1 MSTTST
7 SASKPS
13 GQWQPPTLE
22 EMQAMLPQYRFEKLL
37 GRGGM
42 GAVYKAV
49 QASLDRPVAIKVLP
63 VDLVDDEDS
72 QFAERFKNEARTM
85 AKLSHPGIV
94 DVFDFGETRTGL
106 LYIVMEFIEG
116 TDIAQMIQSQGKLPE
131 DYALSITAHVCDAL
145 AYAHQNG
152 IVHRDIKPANIL
164 INLEGAIK
172 VADFGLAKANDPG
185 QSGITK
191 TNMAMG
197 TPDFV
202 APEAFIPGVPLDG
215 RADLYAIGVMLYQML
230 TGEIPRGIWTLPGMK
245 LGTDPRFDS
254 IITKAM
260 QTDREVRY
268 QTAGDLRRD
277 LDTILTLPRSALIA
291 QQQAAAEAA
300 AKASR
305 AQKQAEAPVAA
316 PGVASRSPHR
326 PASAPPPKTK
336 SSLGPVLGIAAVL
349 VLGAA
354 GYVLFSQKKPEP
366 QAQAATPATAPPPT
380 ARQGSGDSSR
390 FAGVEFPR
398 DLSLPDSKSWQFV
411 EEKLVCADTKPG
423 EFPTFSVPLALKNS
437 YECEVAFSTPADV
450 NGYLILMLPSRQG
463 WISVLAYGKRV
474 AVNGERR
481 ESKSAQLNDDATHVV
496 KVAVNTRSKC
506 TLWVDGQLFFDLAD
520 EGVAKTQNWNNLKPD
535 CINIGGET
543 KGGPTIKI
551 HSIRV
556 RSADGAT
563 PVMTVSTPAVTTPST
578 VPSPVATPAGWINLL
593 ATADVQ
599 RDSLQ
604 LPWSLV
610 NSVLRSPE
618 EPTSVTTPGGHN
630 TFAFPISNPPLNYD
644 LRYRVS
650 RDKPGHAIVMPFLRG
665 NEVPSLRIDGGR
677 GFGLYDKTNPN
688 PNKPGEVWF
697 PADGVTHEVLIEVRD
712 NRLRVSHDGKVL
724 LDLEGTLPLGQF
736 DQAFFKSDKIKGPFI
751 GIGVCNGSIT
761 VHSAEYRPVDV
772 LAEKKAAVAP
782 TPMPTTPADKTAT
795 TPVATVRDDFLRKS
809 VSLIPLVDVKRDVV
823 SDPTTGTNVWKG
835 KSSAL
840 TFNDAE
846 KAGRIA
852 APVSLK
858 DARAYEIDLLW
869 KRRPMNIPGAL
880 TSDSGYIALD
890 VPVGADRWVRVDVA
904 WAGDK
909 VNVGGQRVGFTGPG
923 TQGGDGMRVVVR
935 CQDDKLSV
943 MINGND
949 IGSVNGLAGR
959 AAADFGAHAIFK
971 SELLPAVYCAR
982 GDHEIVEWTVR
993 ALDGDVRV
1001 LLDPALLQD
1010 TRLAQLESGFQ
1021 ARFDSDAQ
1029 KPFLTALASLNQSY
1043 IANGIGKARA
1053 AAQAKGS
1060 LAEVTACDAE
1070 KALVE
1075 KEGGVPGEDAADTP
1089 EPLKKLRATYRATL
1103 GKITAERDAK
1113 AAPLLRIYL
1122 QALDSYISELSRAGK
1137 TDKAQAIQ
1145 TLRDMK
1151 AAGR

>member
-63 VDLVDDEDS
+63 VDLVDGEDS

-131 DYALSITAHVCDAL
+131 DYALSITAHACDAL

-245 LGTDPRFDS
+245 IGTDPRFDA

-268 QTAGDLRRD
+268 QTATDIRRD

-300 AKASR
+300 AQASR
-305 AQKQAEAPVAA
+305 EARQQEAAAAQAPRKGPQVQARAPQPVVKKPSSNGLIFGIAAIVIAAAGAFFIFGGGDKLKPDDTAAASSAPNPASDTPKQTAPPATGKTSTAFSNFVPTAVWRDAMSGDWPPGWTLVGTERHLTGTGLSMRQFPQTGPNAGIRARFRSKNPRQFFDLILRMKQQEGGRRYAVTMWTHGTQGAELHVVSGKNERRKLSSFSSRAAMEVNEEHSAELYAVGNRLTFFFDGQMLANAEDASYPDGHPAIFAGPGIEIISLELAELGGSVPVVTPAMPTAVATAAPATTPGAINLLAGLDVAKNTISGDWRLVNGELVSDTMSADSEITLPVAAVPAEYDVRYHLTRFTGHQMQFRFLHGDHGVIFITDGWTGNRENRSEVQVKWGGPVSGMIVRPTPLLRDGKPHDLVMQVRADRITALLDGQEVLRRDGGGNTTADASGAFSLRVIRGKVTFHAIELIPVKAAPVAA
-316 PGVASRSPHR
+316 IA
-326 PASAPPPKTK
+326 PA
-336 SSLGPVLGIAAVL
+336 
-349 VLGAA
+349 
-354 GYVLFSQKKPEP
+354 
-366 QAQAATPATAPPPT
+366 
-380 ARQGSGDSSR
+380 
-390 FAGVEFPR
+390 
-398 DLSLPDSKSWQFV
+398 
-411 EEKLVCADTKPG
+411 
-423 EFPTFSVPLALKNS
+423 
-437 YECEVAFSTPADV
+437 
-450 NGYLILMLPSRQG
+450 
-463 WISVLAYGKRV
+463 
-474 AVNGERR
+474 
-481 ESKSAQLNDDATHVV
+481 
-496 KVAVNTRSKC
+496 
-506 TLWVDGQLFFDLAD
+506 
-520 EGVAKTQNWNNLKPD
+520 
-535 CINIGGET
+535 
-543 KGGPTIKI
+543 
-551 HSIRV
+551 
-556 RSADGAT
+556 
-563 PVMTVSTPAVTTPST
+563 
-578 VPSPVATPAGWINLL
+578 
-593 ATADVQ
+593 
-599 RDSLQ
+599 
-604 LPWSLV
+604 
-610 NSVLRSPE
+610 
-618 EPTSVTTPGGHN
+618 
-630 TFAFPISNPPLNYD
+630 
-644 LRYRVS
+644 
-650 RDKPGHAIVMPFLRG
+650 
-665 NEVPSLRIDGGR
+665 
-677 GFGLYDKTNPN
+677 
-688 PNKPGEVWF
+688 
-697 PADGVTHEVLIEVRD
+697 
-712 NRLRVSHDGKVL
+712 
-724 LDLEGTLPLGQF
+724 
-736 DQAFFKSDKIKGPFI
+736 
-751 GIGVCNGSIT
+751 
-761 VHSAEYRPVDV
+761 
-772 LAEKKAAVAP
+772 
-782 TPMPTTPADKTAT
+782 PMPTTPADKTAT
-795 TPVATVRDDFLRKS
+795 TPVATLRDDFRRKS
-809 VSLIPLVDVKRDVV
+809 VSLIPLVDVRRDVV
-823 SDPTTGTNVWKG
+823 GDPTTGANVWKS

-840 TFNDAE
+840 TFTDAE

-943 MINGND
+943 TINGND

-959 AAADFGAHAIFK
+959 AAADFGAHATFK

-993 ALDGDVRV
+993 TLDGDVRV

-1010 TRLAQLESGFQ
+1010 PRLAQLESGFQ

-1029 KPFLTALASLNQSY
+1029 KPYLTALASLNQSY

-1089 EPLKKLRATYRATL
+1089 EPLKKLRTTYRATL

-1151 AAGR
+1151 AASR